1 MIYMIIREVECK
13 SILTKSKISNYAVNC
28 YVGCMHSCV
37 YCYARYMKRFTGHN
51 EPWGQFVDVKIN
63 SPDILK
69 KQVKKAKVG
78 EVFMSSACDG
88 WQQIERK
95 YRVSRQ
101 CLKILLEN
109 GFHVSILTKS
119 CVVEDDLDIIEGSD
133 TELGFTLTT
142 FDDKL
147 CRKIEPKAS
156 LTKYRIETLK
166 MAKKKGI
173 KIWAF
178 LGPFMPFLSDTD
190 ENIDSLF
197 SNLAEIGL
205 DYICV
210 DKLNPRPCVWESI
223 KAFLIGNYPYLLR
236 NYGKIMYDQQ
246 DREKYIN
253 NLKQLIL
260 SKAKKYDLSP
270 KISMVFS

>member
-1 MIYMIIREVECK
+1 MIVREIECK
-13 SILTKSKISNYAVNC
+13 SVLTKSKISSYSVNC
-28 YVGCMHSCV
+28 YVGCMHRCV
-37 YCYARYMKRFTGHN
+37 YCYARYMRRFTGHS

-63 SPDILK
+63 APDILK
-69 KQVKKAKVG
+69 KQVKKAKIG

-95 YRVSRQ
+95 YRVTRQ

-119 CVVEDDLDIIEGSD
+119 CVINDDLDIIEGSD

-142 FDDKL
+142 FDDDL

-156 LTKYRIETLK
+156 LTRYRIETLK
-166 MAKKKGI
+166 TAKRKGI

-190 ENIDSLF
+190 ENIDALF
-197 SNLAEIGL
+197 SNLAEIGI
-205 DYICV
+205 DSIYV
-210 DKLNPRPCVWESI
+210 DKLNPRPCVWDSI
-223 KAFLIGNYPYLLR
+223 KAFLSENYPYLISH
-236 NYGKIMYDQQ
+236 YGKIMYNQQ
-246 DREKYIN
+246 DRENYIAS
-253 NLKQLIL
+253 LKQLI
-260 SKAKKYDLSP
+260 SMKAKKYDLSE
-270 KISMVFS
+270 KIAFCFS